1 MTDFI
6 NHKYDILVST
16 IVIEVG
22 IDVPNATVMAIEHAE
37 RFGLAQLHQLR
48 GRIGRSS
55 HQSYCL
61 LFGIQK
67 SAESRQRIKTM
78 LETNDGFK
86 IAEEDLKLRGP
97 GEFFGTRQH
106 GLPEFKI
113 GDIINDYAILKLAR
127 DDAFKLVNDS
137 KKSKSIETNM
147 LLQRITKRFKD
158 KLDLINTG

>member
-1 MTDFI
+1 
-6 NHKYDILVST
+6 
-16 IVIEVG
+16 VIEVG

-78 LETNDGFK
+78 LEPNDGFK
-86 IAEEDLKLRGP
+86 IAEEDLKIRGP

-113 GDIINDYAILKLAR
+113 GDIINDFDIIKLAR
-127 DDAFKLVNDS
+127 ADAFDLVKEGHKSKDS
-137 KKSKSIETNM
+137 KEQM
-147 LLQRITKRFKD
+147 LLKRIMESFKD